1 MRFVTLML
9 FTLMGAIDAAYGD
22 AAPLPT
28 TATDTVLENSDTA
41 PSTENMNL
49 LPIVPPPVL
58 PDDRSPRVAQNQPLH
73 PTEPPSATAQRPIL
87 PENPRMT
94 APALLSPENR
104 PLPRPSISLPVT
116 RPRTRAPALFP
127 TITNTAE
134 EEDYSNITDNDRL
147 ILEYINMTTVAS
159 PESEAQCSLAHESS
173 SFDNTDTR
181 PSCRSVSDSSY
192 EDRRS
197 DYFLNSYIQM
207 TRSPGSD
214 QAPRSPTPRTPAQLS
229 PIARHNRHTRT
240 LTGPPPM
247 DITPCPS
254 SVTYEDYLS
263 SLETTPTPSN
273 TTTAS
278 ARDYLSSSHT
288 DTSSINLTP
297 SNMSDSELS
306 DTQLDPSPP
315 HHHGTFIIG
324 DPPFLRNINDNMT
337 EYDSDR
343 AARSASQMIDA
354 FDAKC
359 NERLAKKA
367 RHDRQTRHVLPPRA
381 GGRGGGGRR
390 RGAGA
395 GIEP

>member
-134 EEDYSNITDNDRL
+134 EEDYSNITDND
-147 ILEYINMTTVAS
+147 
-159 PESEAQCSLAHESS
+159 
-173 SFDNTDTR
+173 D
-181 PSCRSVSDSSY
+181 
-192 EDRRS
+192 
-197 DYFLNSYIQM
+197 
-207 TRSPGSD
+207 
-214 QAPRSPTPRTPAQLS
+214 
-229 PIARHNRHTRT
+229 
-240 LTGPPPM
+240 
-247 DITPCPS
+247 
-254 SVTYEDYLS
+254 
-263 SLETTPTPSN
+263 
-273 TTTAS
+273 
-278 ARDYLSSSHT
+278 
-288 DTSSINLTP
+288 
-297 SNMSDSELS
+297 
-306 DTQLDPSPP
+306 
-315 HHHGTFIIG
+315 
-324 DPPFLRNINDNMT
+324 
-337 EYDSDR
+337 
-343 AARSASQMIDA
+343 
-354 FDAKC
+354 
-359 NERLAKKA
+359 
-367 RHDRQTRHVLPPRA
+367 
-381 GGRGGGGRR
+381 
-390 RGAGA
+390 
-395 GIEP
+395 